1 MRAEGSFDY
10 AETADAQVLR
20 LPYEGDRLSMLAVL
34 PSGTASL
41 ERLELSAGKMSEYV
55 GMLEPREVLVSLP
68 KFEMRANYD
77 LKQSLTG
84 MGDAG
89 CLYLFCRS
97 GGGDFR
103 Q

>member
-10 AETADAQVLR
+10 AETADAQVR

-84 MGDAG
+84 MGMPAVFTSFAD
-89 CLYLFCRS
+89 L